1 MDISFKLLL
10 IKSNPVVFLLI
21 AKCQLVCTFKLR
33 WRNTRQLLFIHH
45 FLFSERAFMLK
56 VYQMFYA
63 IWYCLYN
70 LKNVKSTYGGM
81 PLLVNLQAYSWKYH
95 IRRNYNSFYCNYILI
110 VSRII
115 RSHQS
120 RTLTFQKEY
129 CYLLHS
135 KLFKTDE
142 KCVLFHLKNSF
153 RSHDI

>member
-1 MDISFKLLL
+1 MGKYSSVGIYSSLSLLQKDVHALSISDVLHDFVLFVQLK
-10 IKSNPVVFLLI
+10 
-21 AKCQLVCTFKLR
+21 KCEKHL
-33 WRNTRQLLFIHH
+33 WRNAT
-45 FLFSERAFMLK
+45 FSKFAGLH
-56 VYQMFYA
+56 
-63 IWYCLYN
+63 
-70 LKNVKSTYGGM
+70 
-81 PLLVNLQAYSWKYH
+81 YSWKYH
-95 IRRNYNSFYCNYILI
+95 IRMNYNSFYCNYILI

-120 RTLTFQKEY
+120 RTLTFQKEC